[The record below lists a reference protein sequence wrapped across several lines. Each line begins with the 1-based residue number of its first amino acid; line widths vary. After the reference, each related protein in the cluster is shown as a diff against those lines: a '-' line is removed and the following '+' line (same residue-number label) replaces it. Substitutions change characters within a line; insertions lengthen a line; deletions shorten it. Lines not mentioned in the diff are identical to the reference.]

1 MSRARKDL
9 GDGGEA
15 LAAAYLVGKGYQILA
30 RNFRTRMG
38 ELDIVAQEPGNR
50 LIFVEVKTRRGNL
63 YGSGAEAVTAAKQR
77 HLLLAAEVFL
87 SQRKLWDL
95 PMRFDVVE
103 ITWRGDEPSI
113 RHIENAFGA

>member
-1 MSRARKDL
+1 MSRMKKDV
-9 GDGGEA
+9 GDRGENI
-15 LAAAYLVGKGYQILA
+15 AAAYLEGKGYRILV
-30 RNFRTRMG
+30 RNFRTKMG

-50 LIFVEVKTRRGNL
+50 VVFVEVKTRRGNR

-77 HLLLAAEVFL
+77 HLFLAAEVFL
-87 SQRKLWDL
+87 CQRKLWNL

-103 ITWRGDEPSI
+103 ITWRGDEPLI